1 MGTQLIMTVGTN
13 PLPVWVA
20 WYHLKEKLPEPVSVQ
35 LVYTPDTANAT
46 GTETQKDLLKS
57 YFKGS
62 TCILNSIPVSVNNPD
77 RIDICN
83 RIIDQL
89 PPGCTEIH
97 VHYTGGTQA
106 MGVATVSG
114 MLLAKATLQKE
125 GQDINIDASYLDPGR
140 GSAPN
145 IVSWVHN
152 PLIKDTRKSIQ
163 PNIHTVAEL
172 NGFKAGGFRSSHY
185 TPYPRCCPLPRKP
198 TREELDA
205 GIAVLEHIQQFD
217 YKYRDNKGR
226 IQRRNAFSQDLAD
239 KWKKTF
245 GQDSHFVYPNTAGQ
259 FEIPSTTNN
268 NTWHQDILPKL
279 KNAYPNC
286 TWNSGGNI
294 LCYPDCASA
303 TSDQKR
309 DLEEMGRFLCG
320 IWLEYAVY
328 AAFKEVL
335 EEIDQTPTQQDP
347 TDDSRSNYDLFHNV
361 YVRKNTKGANP
372 HFELDVVV
380 VLGYQVIVV
389 SCGVTANRK
398 EIKLKAM
405 EAYHRAKQLGGD
417 EARAI
422 MLCVATNRVVEGIQ
436 KELEDETGTK
446 HPLRVWGKS
455 QSGNIPNMAS
465 LRDKLQNLLK
475 DLYWD

>member
-1 MGTQLIMTVGTN
+1 MATQLIMTVGTN

-20 WYHLKEKLPEPVSVQ
+20 WYHLKEKLPDPVSVQ
-35 LVYTPDTANAT
+35 LVYTPDTASTT

-77 RIDICN
+77 RIDICKN
-83 RIIDQL
+83 IIGQL
-89 PPGCTEIH
+89 PPDCTEIH

-114 MLLAKATLQKE
+114 MLLAKATLQQE
-125 GQDINIDASYLDPGR
+125 NRDINIDASYLDPGR

-152 PLIKDTRKSIQ
+152 PLIRDTRKNIR
-163 PNIHTVAEL
+163 PDIHTVAEL
-172 NGFKAGGFRSSHY
+172 NGFKAGDFKSSHY
-185 TPYPRCCPLPRKP
+185 TPYPSYCPLPRKP
-198 TREELDA
+198 ANEELDV
-205 GIAVLEHIQQFD
+205 GIAVLDHIREFD
-217 YKYRDNKGR
+217 YPIPVNGP
-226 IQRRNAFSQDLAD
+226 QRVRNAFSQDLAYE
-239 KWKKTF
+239 WRRVF
-245 GQDSHFVYPNTAGQ
+245 EQNSQFVYPNTAGS
-259 FEIPSTTNN
+259 FKIPGRTNI
-268 NTWHQDILPKL
+268 NTWQKKILPKL
-279 KNAYPNC
+279 KAAYPDC
-286 TWNSGGNI
+286 TWNGGGNV
-294 LCYPDCASA
+294 LSYPGGAAA
-303 TSDQKR
+303 TANQER
-309 DLEEMGRFLCG
+309 NLEEMGRFFCG

-335 EEIDQTPTQQDP
+335 KNIDTTRKENDR
-347 TDDSRSNYDLFHNV
+347 TDKSRSNYALFHNV
-361 YVRKNTKGANP
+361 YVRKNTIEANP
-372 HFELDVVV
+372 HFELDVVA

-389 SCGVTANRK
+389 SCGVTASRK

-422 MLCVATNRVVEGIQ
+422 MLCVAVNQVVEGIQ

-446 HPLRVWGKS
+446 HPLRVWGRS
-455 QSGNIPNMAS
+455 QSGNIPNMDS
-465 LRDKLQNLLK
+465 LRHKLQNLLK